1 MHTAATGLDIVG
13 VVWRLGATLFFV
25 ALNGFFVAAEFSLVK
40 VRTVRIQELAD
51 LGKGSA
57 RRVKHILQHLDLYLS
72 ACQLGITLASLAL
85 GALGEP
91 VVSRLLL
98 AAMRGLGV
106 TVAEDAAW
114 IPFVS
119 IALAFTIITV
129 LHMTIGEQAPK
140 MLALRRPHRVA
151 LGSSAP
157 LQAFTFTFRPFIAMI
172 NGISNWFLRIAGL
185 PNSGHSAES
194 VPDVEEI
201 RSILSLSAR
210 AGNISDQQYEV
221 TRNIFRLIDLEAR
234 HIMVPRVDVEYLTLH
249 NDLAKN
255 LVVIRRSGHSRFP
268 LCKND
273 LDDVVGIVHVK
284 DVLDRYLAAEQINLR
299 NLARSPL
306 MVPDTMALW
315 DLLLA
320 MQEKR
325 THVALVID
333 EHGTLIG
340 MAFREDALEE
350 IVGPL
355 GDEFDEEAPDLQ
367 EVEPGV
373 WEVLGNMAFPDFLAR
388 LEIQADDEGEETV
401 SGWLVA
407 RLGRL
412 PVQGDTVNLGR
423 YELTVIEIARRRISR
438 IRVTK
443 SEDIGGVKVEGFG
456 DPD

>member
-1 MHTAATGLDIVG
+1 MHAETTELDIVG

-25 ALNGFFVAAEFSLVK
+25 GLNAFFVAAEFSLVK

-98 AAMRGLGV
+98 AAVRGLGV
-106 TVAEDAAW
+106 TVADDATW
-114 IPFVS
+114 IPLVS
-119 IALAFTIITV
+119 IALAFTVITV

-157 LQAFTFTFRPFIAMI
+157 LRVFTFTFRPFIAMI

-185 PNSGHSAES
+185 PSSGHSAES

-221 TRNIFRLIDLEAR
+221 TRNIFRLIDLEVR
-234 HIMVPRVDVEYLTLH
+234 HIMVPRVDVEYLTLED
-249 NDLAKN
+249 DLAKN
-255 LVVIRRSGHSRFP
+255 LIVIRRSGHSRFP

-273 LDDVVGIVHVK
+273 LDDVAGIVHVK
-284 DVLDRYLAAEQINLR
+284 DVLDRYLAAEPINLH

-355 GDEFDEEAPDLQ
+355 GDEFDEEAPELR

-373 WEVLGNMAFPDFLAR
+373 WDVLGNMAFPDFKAR
-388 LEIQADDEGEETV
+388 LEFKAEDEGEETV
-401 SGWLVA
+401 GGWLVA

-412 PVQGDTVNLGR
+412 PMQGDKVSLGR

-438 IRVTK
+438 IRVTH
-443 SEDIGGVKVEGFG
+443 SEDIDGVKVEGVG